1 MRFSGKARL
10 GMIIAPAVTVIAVT
24 AGCASGTP
32 VSSQASARP
41 AAAARTA
48 TATAATA
55 KAPAAVRQGAGAAGT
70 IPAVFAASFALTPAK
85 TGGSTGERIALLSS
99 RTGERLRWLTAR
111 QEGVNDTVLS
121 VRDGW
126 VYFLRTAANG
136 PAATW
141 RVRVSGGPAQLVKAG
156 ATGYAISRDGRAVA
170 YVTSSDHGNVLEVV
184 ARNLVTGRRNTIIM
198 ATKPDPDANNWPPDV
213 SGLTWAPDDV
223 HLAVQFQLTAAI
235 SSVLAFDAF
244 TTASVRDGRS
254 ALAPCPAA
262 GRSQCEALD
271 PAYLASG
278 ALTYLIQRLAGS
290 GAASTHL
297 VTWQAGRLGT
307 LVWFPAGAPQSYDMT
322 AQEQAI
328 WADGPAAPKQSWTIW
343 RWAGGAPV
351 KVTALPPL
359 GASPYYGVLA
369 IAW

>member
-1 MRFSGKARL
+1 MRFSGKARQ
-10 GMIIAPAVTVIAVT
+10 GMVIALAVTVTAVA

-32 VSSQASARP
+32 ASSPASAHP
-41 AAAARTA
+41 VAAT
-48 TATAATA
+48 TAATA
-55 KAPAAVRQGAGAAGT
+55 TSQGAGTART
-70 IPAVFAASFALTPAK
+70 IPPVFAASFALTPAK

-99 RTGERLRWLTAR
+99 RNGERLRWLTPR

-126 VYFLRTAANG
+126 VYFLRTAANR

-141 RVRVSGGPAQLVKAG
+141 RVRVSGGPAQLVQAG
-156 ATGYAISRDGRAVA
+156 ATGYAVSRDGRAVA
-170 YVTSSDHGNVLEVV
+170 YVTSADHGDVLEVV
-184 ARNLVTGRRNTIIM
+184 ARTLVTGRRNTIIM
-198 ATKPDPDANNWPPDV
+198 ATKPGPGANNWPPNV
-213 SGLTWAPDDV
+213 SGLAWAPDDV

-235 SSVLAFDAF
+235 NSVLAFDAF
-244 TTASVRDGRS
+244 TTTSVSDGRS
-254 ALAPCPAA
+254 ALAPCPVA
-262 GRSQCEALD
+262 GHNQCQALD

-278 ALTYLIQRLAGS
+278 ALTYLIQRLPGS

-297 VTWQAGRLGT
+297 VTWQAGHLGT
-307 LVWFPAGAPQSYDMT
+307 LASLPAGTPQSYDMT

-328 WADGPAAPKQSWTIW
+328 WVDGPAAPKQSWTIW
-343 RWAGGAPV
+343 RWSGGAPV
-351 KVTALPPL
+351 KVTALLPL